1 MKDEGE
7 VVVMETMVLT
17 ELHIQTPMQTVCT
30 LLMGLENC
38 TCLRRSLTGATIHLV
53 EKAPA
58 RVPDTRIKELLA
70 T

>member
-1 MKDEGE
+1 VKDEGE

-38 TCLRRSLTGATIHLV
+38 KCLRPSLTGATIHLV

>member
-30 LLMGLENC
+30 LLMGMESRK
-38 TCLRRSLTGATIHLV
+38 CLRPSLTAATIHLV

-58 RVPDTRIKELLA
+58 RVGDTRIQELLE